1 MRRWPKKH
9 LPPPTRIEPS
19 ALTALG
25 PPFIGLSGAIAAGKS
40 ETLRALERLGAACL
54 STDEVA
60 HKLLDEPAIVEQLV
74 ERWGEDV
81 ARAERVDRGR
91 VGQLVFNR
99 PDELRW
105 LESITH
111 PLVGERV
118 VSWRQELD
126 PEAPLAVVEV
136 PLLFEAGMES
146 LFDAT
151 LVVFAGDKRR
161 AEWAA
166 TRGTREVAG
175 RSGRQLSEA
184 EKAERATFV
193 VANDGTIA
201 DLEAALRKLW
211 PELLEAGD
219 RG

>member
-1 MRRWPKKH
+1 
-9 LPPPTRIEPS
+9 
-19 ALTALG
+19 
-25 PPFIGLSGAIAAGKS
+25 
-40 ETLRALERLGAACL
+40 LERLGAVCL

-74 ERWGEDV
+74 ERWGDEV
-81 ARAERVDRGR
+81 APGGQIDRAR
-91 VGQLVFNR
+91 VGEIVFNQ
-99 PDELRW
+99 PHELRW

-126 PEAPLAVVEV
+126 PKAPLAVVEV

-161 AEWAA
+161 AEWGAA
-166 TRGTREVAG
+166 RGTKEVAG